1 MILDIK
7 SIPQNAKKRILHFW
21 IYFNQLNP
29 LYLLTFFR
37 KNYIKFSTRDVR
49 YYDKFLKGGH
59 EI

>member
-21 IYFNQLNP
+21 IYFNQLKL

-37 KNYIKFSTRDVR
+37 KNYIKFSTRDIKLI
-49 YYDKFLKGGH
+49 DNFLKGGY

>member
-1 MILDIK
+1 MILDVK

-21 IYFNQLNP
+21 IYFNQLN
-29 LYLLTFFR
+29 LLFLLTFFE
-37 KNYIKFSTRDVR
+37 KEDINLSTRDVR